1 MNAWLEPACQLLAT
15 EPAIVRVAVAGVR
28 GSGPREPGATMLVTR
43 HAQWGTI
50 GGGNLEWQAMEQARR
65 MLADCAG
72 PLQHMETMRLGPDL
86 AQCCGGEVT
95 LSFQR
100 MPASMREELLARIAS
115 SDPEKRP
122 ALWIF
127 GAGHV
132 GQALMRLLEDLP
144 LFDVQWIDNRAGLL
158 PAKTAAHVEARF
170 ATEPVELI
178 AGAAPGTYF
187 LVLTHDHELDYQIC
201 AAILTRGDAAWTGL
215 IGSKSKAA
223 RFRSRLRRAGFAE
236 AAIAAMHC
244 PVGLTVIRSKLPAA
258 IAVGIGAQLLA
269 LVTQQPAAATPT
281 IAGCDPDC
289 RRCKES
295 TIATDSVTSL
305 ETHS

>member
-1 MNAWLEPACQLLAT
+1 MSTWLEAACELLAT

-28 GSGPREPGATMLVTR
+28 GSGPREPGATMLITR
-43 HAQWGTI
+43 QSQWGTI

-72 PLQHMETMRLGPDL
+72 PLQHTETMRLGPDL

-132 GQALMRLLEDLP
+132 GQAVMRLLEDLP

-158 PAKTAAHVEARF
+158 PANTAAHVQARL
-170 ATEPVELI
+170 AAEPVELI
-178 AGAAPGTYF
+178 AGAAPGTCF

-215 IGSKSKAA
+215 IGSRSKAA

-236 AAIAAMHC
+236 AAIASLHC
-244 PVGLTVIRSKLPAA
+244 PVGLTVIHSKLPAA
-258 IAVGIGAQLLA
+258 IAVGIAAQLLA
-269 LVTQQPAAATPT
+269 LVTQENALATPT
-281 IAGCDPDC
+281 ISGCDPDC
-289 RRCKES
+289 RRCKEPAV
-295 TIATDSVTSL
+295 ATDSPASL